1 MVDRNYVQGAMENA
15 AGKVEETA
23 GYLTGS
29 PGARY
34 EGKARQVAGN
44 AQWAMGRAKDS
55 MSETSSQVRA
65 AARQRPMSMLL
76 LACVVGFALGRIL
89 FR

>member
-1 MVDRNYVQGAMENA
+1 MVDSNYVQGAMENA

-55 MSETSSQVRA
+55 VAKTSSQLRT
-65 AARQRPMSMLL
+65 AARQRPLSMLL
-76 LACVVGFALGRIL
+76 LASGIGFALGRIL